1 MADSAVIQ
9 VADAVVASLN
19 AGSFE
24 PPFTAQR
31 RYRPTFDLAE
41 LDTLRVSVVPR
52 SVEIT
57 NATRSASYFDCT
69 VDIGIQQKVDAED
82 GGAIDSLMDLV
93 QQIADHLRMQRL
105 SGLSEAVWLRIAN
118 EPVFAP
124 EHLDQQRV
132 FTSVISVTYRL
143 RR

>member
-1 MADSAVIQ
+1 MSTIIQ
-9 VADAVVASLN
+9 IADAIVAGLN
-19 AGSFE
+19 AGSFA

-41 LDTLRVSVVPR
+41 LDTLRVSVVPK

-69 VDIGIQQKVDAED
+69 VDIGIQQKVDAD
-82 GGAIDSLMDLV
+82 DAGAIDALMDLV

-105 SGLSEAVWLRIAN
+105 SSLPEAVWLRIAN

-124 EHLDQQRV
+124 EMLDQERV
-132 FTSVISVTYRL
+132 FTAVLTVTYRV

>member
-1 MADSAVIQ
+1 MADNVVIQ

-24 PPFTAQR
+24 PAFTAQR
-31 RYRPTFDLAE
+31 QYRPTFDLAE
-41 LDTLRVSVVPR
+41 LDTLRVSVVPK

-57 NATRSASYFDCT
+57 NATRIASYFDCT
-69 VDIGIQQKVDAED
+69 VDIGVQQRVDAD
-82 GGAIDSLMDLV
+82 DTGVIDALMDLV

-105 SGLSEAVWLRIAN
+105 DELPEAAWMRIAN
-118 EPVFAP
+118 EPVFAS